1 MRITNIINS
10 IANVSN
16 RFSVQGTS
24 MLRANDRPLQQ
35 WHLNLCYWPSTDRHP
50 RTDLLFGDLT
60 AGSTG
65 ITSINVMP
73 VPSERPLQKQPVKQ
87 GLIHQLFQRL
97 S

>member
-10 IANVSN
+10 IANVTN

-35 WHLNLCYWPSTDRHP
+35 WHLNLCYWPSSVRHP
-50 RTDLLFGDLT
+50 RTDLLFGTLT
-60 AGSTG
+60 ASTG

-73 VPSERPLQKQPVKQ
+73 APSEQPLQNQPVKQ
-87 GLIHQLFQRL
+87 GLIQQLFQRL